1 MDVVHH
7 QLAAECRH
15 VSRSLP
21 KLFCNLS
28 ASRADTLA
36 SNGAASPPRLRLC
49 EKEIAGRDDANRFI
63 FDAINNY
70 FRQLEHVAV
79 PLFFLISSSSHLADP
94 LDRRICCFLCHL
106 AGEEDLPVRLVH
118 ILHEKFRCS
127 GNTRCLGFQSS
138 VRFAFNSLREAP
150 KTGEV
155 WPFVLDLRIQLRLAD
170 EHQLTDEPGSC
181 SFTGRLRRFCS

>member
-1 MDVVHH
+1 MSSGSVSVVGGCDLAFPSVEFFGKEAAEDVDVVHH

-79 PLFFLISSSSHLADP
+79 PLFFLILSSSHLADP

-106 AGEEDLPVRLVH
+106 AGGGPTRPVGTHFAREIPL
-118 ILHEKFRCS
+118 FRQHAVPWFSVIRALCIQFS
-127 GNTRCLGFQSS
+127 ARSS
-138 VRFAFNSLREAP
+138 EN
-150 KTGEV
+150 
-155 WPFVLDLRIQLRLAD
+155 
-170 EHQLTDEPGSC
+170 
-181 SFTGRLRRFCS
+181 GRGVAVCA

>member
-1 MDVVHH
+1 MAQLLLLVSGCVKKRLLAEMTPIVSSLMPSTITSDSWNTLPFPFFFLFRVHRTWLTH
-7 QLAAECRH
+7 WIGG
-15 VSRSLP
+15 
-21 KLFCNLS
+21 F
-28 ASRADTLA
+28 
-36 SNGAASPPRLRLC
+36 AASSVTSQ
-49 EKEIAGRDDANRFI
+49 A
-63 FDAINNY
+63 
-70 FRQLEHVAV
+70 
-79 PLFFLISSSSHLADP
+79 
-94 LDRRICCFLCHL
+94 
-106 AGEEDLPVRLVH
+106 EDLPVRLVH

>member
-1 MDVVHH
+1 MSSGSVSVVGGCDLAFPSVEFFGKEAAEDVDVVHH

-106 AGEEDLPVRLVH
+106 AGEEDLPCCSSSADKLEAKTPKPLSSLV
-118 ILHEKFRCS
+118 
-127 GNTRCLGFQSS
+127 T
-138 VRFAFNSLREAP
+138 
-150 KTGEV
+150 
-155 WPFVLDLRIQLRLAD
+155 
-170 EHQLTDEPGSC
+170 
-181 SFTGRLRRFCS
+181 